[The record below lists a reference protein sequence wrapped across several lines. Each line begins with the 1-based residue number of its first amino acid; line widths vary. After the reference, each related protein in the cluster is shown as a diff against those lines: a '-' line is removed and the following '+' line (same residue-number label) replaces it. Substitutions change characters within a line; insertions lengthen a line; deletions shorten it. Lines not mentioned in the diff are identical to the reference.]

1 MTLVLGQLAAL
12 AAFVTVPLRSEK
24 AKGFVTLAGVNSLTF
39 VAP

>member
-24 AKGFVTLAGVNSLTF
+24 AKGFVTFDGVNSLTF
-39 VAP
+39 LAV